1 MTTGYACLK
10 GLQAPASYNAA
21 DRVLQPL
28 KRQADGSFQP
38 IPLEQALDEIAAKL
52 RQIIDRNG
60 PESVGGFRG
69 AGAMLNASATAM
81 VPSFLGAI
89 GSHKHFT
96 TYTIDQSAKSI
107 SLGRIGMWN
116 APRHPLHDSDVRSE
130 EHTSELQS
138 LMRISYAV
146 FCLIKIK

>member
-1 MTTGYACLK
+1 MREARSFCRFCMPFCGTRVTLDDKDHIVEVRGDRDDLMTTGYACLK

-52 RQIIDRNG
+52 RQI
-60 PESVGGFRG
+60 
-69 AGAMLNASATAM
+69 
-81 VPSFLGAI
+81 
-89 GSHKHFT
+89 
-96 TYTIDQSAKSI
+96 
-107 SLGRIGMWN
+107 
-116 APRHPLHDSDVRSE
+116 RSE

-146 FCLIKIK
+146 FCLKKKTHTERDKD

>member
-38 IPLEQALDEIAAKL
+38 IPLEQALDGIAAQL

-69 AGAMLNASATAM
+69 AGAMLNASATAI
-81 VPSFLGAI
+81 VPSVLGSI
-89 GSHKHFT
+89 GSPNHFPKSA
-96 TYTIDQSAKSI
+96 IAQSDKSI
-107 SLGRIGMWN
+107 SL
-116 APRHPLHDSDVRSE
+116 
-130 EHTSELQS
+130 
-138 LMRISYAV
+138 
-146 FCLIKIK
+146 

>member
-60 PESVGGFRG
+60 PDTVGGFSG
-69 AGAMLNASATAM
+69 AGAMLKASETAL
-81 VPSFLGAI
+81 VPLFLGAH
-89 GSHKHFT
+89 GSHKPFT
-96 TYTIDQSAKSI
+96 PYTIELVSKSMSI
-107 SLGRIGMWN
+107 RHNENGR
-116 APRHPLHDSDVRSE
+116 V
-130 EHTSELQS
+130 
-138 LMRISYAV
+138 V
-146 FCLIKIK
+146 